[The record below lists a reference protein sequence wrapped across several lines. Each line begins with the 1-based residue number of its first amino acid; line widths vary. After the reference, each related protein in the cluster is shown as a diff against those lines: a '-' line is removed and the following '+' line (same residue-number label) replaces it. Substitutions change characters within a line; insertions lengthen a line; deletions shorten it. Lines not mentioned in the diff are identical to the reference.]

1 MLCLSACKVY
11 PAQARPEERPRAEN
25 LNAEL
30 WRDLRPGGR
39 YAGVVIE
46 VGVLNGL
53 AQVRRRDGAGLR

>member
-1 MLCLSACKVY
+1 MY